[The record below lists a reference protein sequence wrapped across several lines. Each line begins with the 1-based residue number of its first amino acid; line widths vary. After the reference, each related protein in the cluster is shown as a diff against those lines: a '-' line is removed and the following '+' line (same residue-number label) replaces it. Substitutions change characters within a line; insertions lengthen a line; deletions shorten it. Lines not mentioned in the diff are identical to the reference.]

1 MEPFDLEKA
10 LAGEAVQLRNGKK
23 AYVKYQLPKEFNSGY
38 PLHGFYTTQGFGN
51 DSDIKAEFSSWT
63 LEGKYYNGLNEYEND
78 IIGMWEEPKPKR
90 FINGIE
96 VPESV
101 TLDTFI
107 NAKEYWFVDLEN
119 TDFINKA
126 PFYNFNSESL
136 NLLNRGL
143 VFMRKEEAEA
153 MAKALFNYKVETK

>member
-1 MEPFDLEKA
+1 MMKEFDLELALKGEPVKTRDGNKA
-10 LAGEAVQLRNGKK
+10 FVQAL
-23 AYVKYQLPKEFNSGY
+23 VSMPKELEEYVLVGY
-38 PLHGFYTTQGFGN
+38 VRT
-51 DSDIKAEFSSWT
+51 
-63 LEGKYYNGLNEYEND
+63 GKYVELAHWNKAGKYVND
-78 IIGMWEEPKPKR
+78 VQCDEDIVGMWEEPKPKR

-143 VFMRKEEAEA
+143 VFMRKEETEA